1 MQLYLLHKQ
10 SHAQASTIAAERHAN
25 RRGGGGSRLGLVLDS
40 TMHSV
45 SQKISQ

>member
-1 MQLYLLHKQ
+1 MPLYLLHKHTPDQ
-10 SHAQASTIAAERHAN
+10 TPTIAAERGAN
-25 RRGGGGSRLGLVLDS
+25 RRGGGGSSLGLVLDS

>member
-1 MQLYLLHKQ
+1 MPLHLLHKQ
-10 SHAQASTIAAERHAN
+10 TPDQAPTIAAESWAN

-40 TMHSV
+40 TMHFV